1 MSSLPKPGEVKSSP
15 DDRSH
20 GRAPIHL
27 ARELDRVF
35 LDHYVAGNL
44 PLKSRRTAVLQIF
57 LFWGLI
63 GSAAALSLDPRPL
76 SRLIDAAH
84 QLGALVG
91 SLPEWAAS
99 WAGVALAIFLA
110 SSVSS
115 TVGFAFSAVAAAM
128 VFHLVPDNV
137 AAVQIMMAASI
148 GIQTW
153 CVIGL
158 RRTISWRACAPF
170 VAGGVA
176 AMPLG
181 IYLLLTLPAQIYVLS
196 IGVVLSL
203 YGAYMLLA
211 RPVLIKKGSTL
222 ATIAVGALGGITG
235 PLAAFPGAF
244 VTIWCGMQ
252 GWDKV
257 TQRSIYQ
264 PYILIVQVLT
274 FAALIVVSRRARLDA
289 ELLTYAL
296 PGVAGA
302 VVGLRIFHRLTELQ
316 FQRLVNVAL
325 IFSGVA
331 LALK

>member
-1 MSSLPKPGEVKSSP
+1 MSNLPKPNEVKASP

-20 GRAPIHL
+20 GREPIHQ
-27 ARELDRVF
+27 ACELDRVF
-35 LDHYVAGNL
+35 LDRFVAGNL

-63 GSAAALSLDPRPL
+63 ASAAALSLDPRPL
-76 SRLIDAAH
+76 SRLIDAAQ

-99 WAGVALAIFLA
+99 WACVALAIFLA
-110 SSVSS
+110 ASISS

-128 VFHLVPDNV
+128 ILHLVPDNV

-158 RRTISWRACAPF
+158 RRTISWRACMPF
-170 VAGGVA
+170 LAGGLGP
-176 AMPLG
+176 MPLG
-181 IYLLLTLPAQIYVLS
+181 IYLLLTLPAQISILS
-196 IGVVLSL
+196 IGLALSL
-203 YGAYMLLA
+203 YGTYGLLA
-211 RPVLIKKGSTL
+211 RPMLIRKGGTL
-222 ATIAVGALGGITG
+222 ATIAVGALGGLTG

-264 PYILIVQVLT
+264 PYILIVQALT
-274 FAALIVVSRRARLDA
+274 LTALIAVSQRARLDA

-302 VVGLRIFHRLTELQ
+302 VVGFRIFQRLTDPQ
-316 FQRLVNVAL
+316 FQRLVNV
-325 IFSGVA
+325 
-331 LALK
+331 

>member
-1 MSSLPKPGEVKSSP
+1 MSLPKPDEVKAP
-15 DDRSH
+15 PGDRNLDLA
-20 GRAPIHL
+20 RIHP

-35 LDHYVAGNL
+35 LDHHVSGNL
-44 PLKSRRTAVLQIF
+44 PFKSRRTAVLQIF
-57 LFWGLI
+57 LLWGFI
-63 GSAAALSLDPRPL
+63 GSAAALSLDPL
-76 SRLIDAAH
+76 LLLRLIDAVH
-84 QLGALVG
+84 RVGALAG
-91 SLPEWAAS
+91 TLPAWAAS
-99 WAGVALAIFLA
+99 WASVSLAIFLA
-110 SSVSS
+110 ASISS

-128 VFHLVPDNV
+128 VLHLVPDNV

-148 GIQTW
+148 GIQAW
-153 CVIGL
+153 CVMGL

-170 VAGGVA
+170 VAGGVGA
-176 AMPLG
+176 IPIG
-181 IYLLLTLPAQIYVLS
+181 IYLLFALPAQIYVFS
-196 IGVVLSL
+196 IGVALSV
-203 YGAYMLLA
+203 YGAYMLMA
-211 RPVLIKKGSTL
+211 RPLLIRKGGTL
-222 ATIAVGALGGITG
+222 ATIAVGALGGLTG

-274 FAALIVVSRRARLDA
+274 LAALIAVSRRARLDA

-302 VVGLRIFHRLTELQ
+302 VVGLRIFHRLTDLQ

-325 IFSGVA
+325 IVSGVA

>member
-1 MSSLPKPGEVKSSP
+1 MSGLPKPDEVKAP
-15 DDRSH
+15 PEDRNH
-20 GRAPIHL
+20 DLAPIHP

-44 PLKSRRTAVLQIF
+44 PFKSRRTAVLQIF
-57 LFWGLI
+57 LLWGFI
-63 GSAAALSLDPRPL
+63 GSAAALSLDPL
-76 SRLIDAAH
+76 LLLRLIDAVQH
-84 QLGALVG
+84 VGALAE
-91 SLPEWAAS
+91 SLPGWAAS

-110 SSVSS
+110 ASISS

-128 VFHLVPDNV
+128 VLHLVPDNV

-148 GIQTW
+148 GIQAW
-153 CVIGL
+153 CVMGL
-158 RRTISWRACAPF
+158 RQTISWRACAPF
-170 VAGGVA
+170 VAGGVG
-176 AMPLG
+176 AMPIG
-181 IYLLLTLPAQIYVLS
+181 IYLLLTLPARVYVLT
-196 IGVVLSL
+196 IGVALSV

-211 RPVLIKKGSTL
+211 RPLLIKKGGIL
-222 ATIAVGALGGITG
+222 ATIAVGALGGLTG

-264 PYILIVQVLT
+264 PYILIVQALT
-274 FAALIVVSRRARLDA
+274 LAALIAVSGRARFDA

-296 PGVAGA
+296 PGIAGA
-302 VVGLRIFHRLTELQ
+302 VVGLRIFHRLTDLQ

-325 IFSGVA
+325 IVSGVA

>member
-1 MSSLPKPGEVKSSP
+1 MSTLPKPEQVNASP
-15 DDRSH
+15 DEKSH
-20 GRAPIHL
+20 DRAPIHL

-44 PLKSRRTAVLQIF
+44 PFKSRRTVVLQIF
-57 LFWGLI
+57 LLWGFI
-63 GSAAALSLDPRPL
+63 GSAAALSLDPRLLP
-76 SRLIDAAH
+76 RLMDAAH
-84 QLGALVG
+84 HVGALVG
-91 SLPEWAAS
+91 SLPGWAAS
-99 WAGVALAIFLA
+99 WAGISLAIFLA
-110 SSVSS
+110 ASISS

-128 VFHLVPDNV
+128 ILHLVPDNV

-148 GIQTW
+148 GIQAW
-153 CVIGL
+153 CVMGL

-170 VAGGVA
+170 VAGGVV

-181 IYLLLTLPAQIYVLS
+181 IYLLLTLPARTYVFS
-196 IGVVLSL
+196 IGVALSL

-211 RPVLIKKGSTL
+211 RPRLIKKGGTL
-222 ATIAVGALGGITG
+222 VTIAVGALGGLTG

-257 TQRSIYQ
+257 AQRSIYQ

-274 FAALIVVSRRARLDA
+274 LAALIAVSQRARLDA
-289 ELLTYAL
+289 ALLTYAL
-296 PGVAGA
+296 PGIAGA
-302 VVGLRIFHRLTELQ
+302 VVGLRIFHRLTDPQ

-325 IFSGVA
+325 IVSGVA

>member
-1 MSSLPKPGEVKSSP
+1 LPG
-15 DDRSH
+15 
-20 GRAPIHL
+20 
-27 ARELDRVF
+27 
-35 LDHYVAGNL
+35 
-44 PLKSRRTAVLQIF
+44 
-57 LFWGLI
+57 
-63 GSAAALSLDPRPL
+63 
-76 SRLIDAAH
+76 
-84 QLGALVG
+84 
-91 SLPEWAAS
+91 WAAS
-99 WAGVALAIFLA
+99 WAGVSLAIFLA
-110 SSVSS
+110 ASISS

-128 VFHLVPDNV
+128 ILHLVPDNV
-137 AAVQIMMAASI
+137 AAVQIMMASSI
-148 GIQTW
+148 GIQAW
-153 CVIGL
+153 CVMGL

-170 VAGGVA
+170 VAGGVG

-196 IGVVLSL
+196 IGMALSL

-211 RPVLIKKGSTL
+211 RPLLIKKGGTL
-222 ATIAVGALGGITG
+222 ATIAVGALGGVTG

-264 PYILIVQVLT
+264 PYILVVQVLT
-274 FAALIVVSRRARLDA
+274 LAALIAVSGRARLEA

-302 VVGLRIFHRLTELQ
+302 VVGLRIFHRLTDLQ

-325 IFSGVA
+325 IVSGVA

>member
-1 MSSLPKPGEVKSSP
+1 MSSLPKPDAVKAP
-15 DDRSH
+15 PGDRN
-20 GRAPIHL
+20 RDLAPIHP

-44 PLKSRRTAVLQIF
+44 PFKSRRTAVLQIF
-57 LFWGLI
+57 LLWGI
-63 GSAAALSLDPRPL
+63 IASTAALSLNPHL
-76 SRLIDAAH
+76 LTRLIGAVH
-84 QLGALVG
+84 HVGALAG
-91 SLPEWAAS
+91 SLPGWAAS
-99 WAGVALAIFLA
+99 WAGVSLAIFLA
-110 SSVSS
+110 ASISS
-115 TVGFAFSAVAAAM
+115 TVGFAFSALAAA
-128 VFHLVPDNV
+128 VVLHLVPDNV

-148 GIQTW
+148 GIQAW
-153 CVIGL
+153 CVMGL

-170 VAGGVA
+170 VAGGVG
-176 AMPLG
+176 AMPVG
-181 IYLLLTLPAQIYVLS
+181 IYLLLTVPAQLYVLS
-196 IGVVLSL
+196 IGVALSL

-211 RPVLIKKGSTL
+211 RPLPIKKGGTL
-222 ATIAVGALGGITG
+222 ATVAVGALGGITG

-244 VTIWCGMQ
+244 VTIWCGIQ

-274 FAALIVVSRRARLDA
+274 LAALIAVSRRARLDA

-296 PGVAGA
+296 PGIAGA
-302 VVGLRIFHRLTELQ
+302 VVGLRIFHRLTDLQ

-325 IFSGVA
+325 IVSGVA

>member
-1 MSSLPKPGEVKSSP
+1 MSSRPKPDQVEAPP
-15 DDRSH
+15 DNRSH
-20 GRAPIHL
+20 DRAPIHP

-35 LDHYVAGNL
+35 LDHYVVGNL
-44 PLKSRRTAVLQIF
+44 PFKSRRTAVLQVF
-57 LFWGLI
+57 LLWGFI
-63 GSAAALSLDPRPL
+63 GSAAALILDPLLLP
-76 SRLIDAAH
+76 RLIDAVH
-84 QLGALVG
+84 HVGALVG
-91 SLPEWAAS
+91 SLPGWAAS
-99 WAGVALAIFLA
+99 WAGISLAIFLA
-110 SSVSS
+110 ASISS

-128 VFHLVPDNV
+128 ILHLVPDNV

-153 CVIGL
+153 CVMGL

-170 VAGGVA
+170 VAGGVG

-196 IGVVLSL
+196 IGVALSL

-211 RPVLIKKGSTL
+211 RPLLIKKSGTL

-235 PLAAFPGAF
+235 PLAAFPGAL
-244 VTIWCGMQ
+244 VTMWCGMQ

-274 FAALIVVSRRARLDA
+274 LAALIAVSRRARLDA

-302 VVGLRIFHRLTELQ
+302 VVGLRIFHRLTDLQ

-325 IFSGVA
+325 IVSGVA

>member
-1 MSSLPKPGEVKSSP
+1 
-15 DDRSH
+15 
-20 GRAPIHL
+20 L
-27 ARELDRVF
+27 ARELDRTF

-57 LFWGLI
+57 LLWGFI
-63 GSAAALSLDPRPL
+63 ASAAALSLNPLLL
-76 SRLIDAAH
+76 SRLIGAVHDV
-84 QLGALVG
+84 GALVG
-91 SLPEWAAS
+91 SLPGWAAS

-110 SSVSS
+110 ASISS
-115 TVGFAFSAVAAAM
+115 TVGFAFSAVAAAII
-128 VFHLVPDNV
+128 FHLVPDNV

-148 GIQTW
+148 GIQAW
-153 CVIGL
+153 CVMGL

-170 VAGGVA
+170 VVGGVGA
-176 AMPLG
+176 VPLG
-181 IYLLLTLPAQIYVLS
+181 IYMLLTLSAQTYVFS
-196 IGVVLSL
+196 IGVALSL

-211 RPVLIKKGSTL
+211 RPLLIRKGGTL
-222 ATIAVGALGGITG
+222 ATIAVGALGGLTG

-252 GWDKV
+252 GWDRV

-274 FAALIVVSRRARLDA
+274 LTALIAVSRRARLDA

-302 VVGLRIFHRLTELQ
+302 IVGLRIFHRLTDLQ
-316 FQRLVNVAL
+316 FRRLINVAL
-325 IFSGVA
+325 IVSGVA